1 MVKHL
6 KQRRSGSKT
15 SMQRALRLPIS
26 SSGVGSAGKPLKFA
40 SVKFSTNIRRRQLA
54 TAQYLVDHKPSK
66 AQESCAHYFLDPLS
80 WMRPELEKGKLDG
93 RLECPKCKT
102 NVGKYAWQ
110 GMQCSCG
117 DWLVPGISLAKGR
130 LDEVKSRTSGSANMG
145 IRMPPSPGGRRSG
158 PGQQN
163 L

>member
-1 MVKHL
+1 
-6 KQRRSGSKT
+6 
-15 SMQRALRLPIS
+15 
-26 SSGVGSAGKPLKFA
+26 
-40 SVKFSTNIRRRQLA
+40 
-54 TAQYLVDHKPSK
+54 
-66 AQESCAHYFLDPLS
+66 
-80 WMRPELEKGKLDG
+80 MRPELEQGKLDG

-117 DWLVPGISLAKGR
+117 DWVVPGISLAKGR
-130 LDEVKSRTSGSANMG
+130 IDEVKSKNPGAASMG
-145 IRMPPSPGGRRSG
+145 IRMPPSSNRRSG

>member
-1 MVKHL
+1 MQKVQVSLADVHGIVCML
-6 KQRRSGSKT
+6 RQCRRS
-15 SMQRALRLPIS
+15 
-26 SSGVGSAGKPLKFA
+26 
-40 SVKFSTNIRRRQLA
+40 LA
-54 TAQYLVDHKPSK
+54 TSQYLVNHQISRGTLATPQEPTK
-66 AQESCAHYFLDPLS
+66 ARSPDGCAHYFLDPLS
-80 WMRPELEKGKLDG
+80 WMRPELEQGKLDG

-117 DWLVPGISLAKGR
+117 DWVVPGISLAKSR
-130 LDEVKSRTSGSANMG
+130 IDEVKSKAAGTASMG
-145 IRMPPSPGGRRSG
+145 IRMPPSPVGRKSG